1 MLLLAPPAS
10 LGFAVAGLAGAVTAL
25 AGMMALLLFLGGV
38 IALGLLVWSA
48 MTAASGLARN
58 FQSSLNHLA
67 RLKGRAFDQAFKEQV
82 IEDQQTS
89 IRLFQ
94 EQAEHGTDPDL
105 KAFAE
110 KHLLQLRAQLALAE
124 RLDARTGDAQ
134 TDRESDGGTVN
145 NVLRSLGTTPGGNIP
160 R

>member
-1 MLLLAPPAS
+1 MGKLAATNTKNQAVRS
-10 LGFAVAGLAGAVTAL
+10 FARKLVEERTQAEKELAEIFARK
-25 AGMMALLLFLGGV
+25 GMRPE
-38 IALGLLVWSA
+38 S
-48 MTAASGLARN
+48 TLARN

-94 EQAEHGTDPDL
+94 EQAEHGADPDL

-110 KHLLQLRAQLALAE
+110 KHLPQLRAQLALAE